1 MYLQE
6 IIKHK
11 KEEVKTLKVA
21 DVARSRPVLNP
32 LDYLRERPVIAEIK
46 KASPSRGDISP
57 GADIVGQA
65 RLYEEGGAG
74 AISVLTDSRFFKGS
88 YVDLADISRQAR
100 VPLLCKDFII
110 CEVQIENAF
119 LHGAD
124 FILLIAAALSAEELA
139 RLSARAAG
147 FGMRVLYEVHEIGEI
162 EKIKSLDPELV
173 GVNARD
179 LASFLIE
186 KDKAME
192 TIRSLKGDFFKVAES
207 GIETAGDII
216 DFKRAGADAF
226 LIGTALMKSA
236 DPKARLA
243 QFRAALEGQC
253 S

>member
-11 KEEVKTLKVA
+11 REEVATLKTV
-21 DVARSRPVLNP
+21 DIARSRPVLNP
-32 LDYLRERPVIAEIK
+32 LDYLRDRPIIAEIK

-57 GADIVGQA
+57 GADTLGQA

-88 YVDLADISRQAR
+88 YGDLVDISR
-100 VPLLCKDFII
+100 VVGLPLLCKDFII
-110 CEVQIENAF
+110 SEVQIENAF

-124 FILLIAAALSAEELA
+124 FILLIAAVLSAQELT

-147 FGMRVLYEVHEIGEI
+147 FGMRVLFEVHDIEEV
-162 EKIKSLDPELV
+162 EKIKALDPELV
-173 GVNARD
+173 GVNSRD
-179 LASFLIE
+179 LTSFRIN
-186 KDKAME
+186 KDKAMN
-192 TIRSLKGDFFKVAES
+192 TIRSLKGDFLRVAES
-207 GIETAGDII
+207 GIEISRDII
-216 DFKRAGADAF
+216 DFKKAGADVF
-226 LIGTALMKSA
+226 LVGTALMASA

-243 QFRAALEGQC
+243 EFSAALERPC